1 MFFVVITI
9 LFAICCCLAIRG
21 KPTFNHLFR
30 AASYQVYYYL
40 LGSKSV
46 WEDYVYFQNNK
57 TQLLPKVGEVAV
69 ITGGARGIGVEVV
82 KKLLQCGIHVV
93 IGCRNVEAGELVKKD
108 IKSRGTVS
116 GEVTCFQ
123 LDMGSFKSIK
133 TFAELVLARFPRIDL
148 LVNNA
153 GIMFVPYAKSEDGIE
168 SHFAVN
174 YLGHCLLTHLL
185 LPRMIDTAREKG
197 SNCRI
202 VNVSS
207 CAHLAGSINF
217 KDLSMS
223 THYIP
228 SASYAQSKLA
238 QVIFTKSL
246 DSKLR
251 KHNIPVQVHAVH
263 PGLVN
268 TDLFNGTL
276 LKTIAPW
283 IPSLLFKTPKRGAE
297 TTVHACLASSLEGRG
312 GSYLSNCRETAVS
325 PKADDQEVQNK
336 LWSIMLSLIEVEKF
350 ADLLE

>member
-1 MFFVVITI
+1 MGSK
-9 LFAICCCLAIRG
+9 RG
-21 KPTFNHLFR
+21 KLKD
-30 AASYQVYYYL
+30 V
-40 LGSKSV
+40 
-46 WEDYVYFQNNK
+46 D
-57 TQLLPKVGEVAV
+57 LLPKVGEVAV
-69 ITGGARGIGVEVV
+69 ITGAARGIGVEVV
-82 KKLLQCGIHVV
+82 KKLVQCGIHVV

-123 LDMGSFKSIK
+123 LDVGSFKSIK
-133 TFAELVLARFPRIDL
+133 TFAELVLERFPRIDL

-153 GIMFVPYAKSEDGIE
+153 GIMFVPYAKSEDGFE
-168 SHFAVN
+168 THFAVN

-185 LPRMIDTAREKG
+185 LPRMIDTAKEKG

-202 VNVSS
+202 VNISS

-238 QVIFTKSL
+238 QVLFTKSL

-283 IPSLLFKTPKRGAE
+283 IPALLFKTPKQGAE
-297 TTVHACLASSLEGRG
+297 TIVHACLAPSLEDCG

-325 PKADDQEVQNK
+325 PKANDQEVQNK

-350 ADLLE
+350 ADLLQ